1 MHETTWYIPIY
12 NFISDSKVG
21 RPNASPY
28 PFFAYMPIYFLYS
41 MYMLNC
47 LNLFWIETGKKP
59 HSIKTWNLKIFNVN
73 QRTIFQLFI

>member
-1 MHETTWYIPIY
+1 MILHGIPIY

-28 PFFAYMPIYFLYS
+28 PFFAYMSIYFLYS

-47 LNLFWIETGKKP
+47 LNLFCD
-59 HSIKTWNLKIFNVN
+59 LKLEKAHI
-73 QRTIFQLFI
+73 RLKLGT